1 MAAMGEHSVG
11 KDDTISLKIP
21 FRNWNPLRYR
31 DDKFHKFQDRYT
43 CSSSVWSFAVTLW
56 EVMSLAREKPFQHLS
71 NDQVIQNAEHMYYGA
86 ELQVRIAFPR
96 SYSLIFI
103 ITLRLSDSS
112 VSDSR
117 LIRSTVISS
126 CDRSFPNPSSHVEL
140 YFGIRSERSTN
151 LRIRYSYRNQ
161 RCVRRRSTV

>member
-11 KDDTISLKIP
+11 KDDIISLKIP

-86 ELQVRIAFPR
+86 ELQVSLFP
-96 SYSLIFI
+96 
-103 ITLRLSDSS
+103 
-112 VSDSR
+112 
-117 LIRSTVISS
+117 
-126 CDRSFPNPSSHVEL
+126 
-140 YFGIRSERSTN
+140 
-151 LRIRYSYRNQ
+151 
-161 RCVRRRSTV
+161 